1 MIDNIAPD
9 GRIQA
14 VPPVDGRRA
23 RAGFWLVAAVYTL
36 VMLGGTLPIPLYALW
51 APGPSPQR

>member
-23 RAGFWLVAAVYTL
+23 RAGFWLVAAVYT
-36 VMLGGTLPIPLYALW
+36 P
-51 APGPSPQR
+51 R